1 MTSRQRLAAYLAGEP
16 VDRRPNLTI
25 VGSAVARYA
34 NDGAG
39 MGVDVYYKT
48 GRRWPRPPAWPP
60 GR

>member
-1 MTSRQRLAAYLAGEP
+1 MNSKQRLAAYLAGEP

-39 MGVDVYYKT
+39 MGVDV
-48 GRRWPRPPAWPP
+48 
-60 GR
+60 